1 MPPLIIQHLRFLS
14 ILFYWL
20 HPKVRVHGST
30 ICVGCI
36 HACWAELNTHRL
48 ICSTSPCACGAE
60 QNPELWSETTWT
72 TSSASV
78 ICKQFARRL
87 RLPSSCFV
95 CRLFEGQISGNH
107 GFSNQNKCVLPKII
121 HEVEVFC
128 SYPLEFWE
136 YPSPNPPSW
145 AASPYLGP
153 ANLRRHQF
161 PEQPALRST
170 WVKPHVGL
178 RFWPVWVWKRVSFP
192 IYGTYGNLNGEN
204 IWEHQNI
211 MINIWGLHNFQRG
224 PFESSCWSNG
234 QVTILDIR
242 TSLTFKARRKS
253 SREM

>member
-1 MPPLIIQHLRFLS
+1 MAAPFVLVASTLAGLNWIPIVWFAVHLRV
-14 ILFYWL
+14 
-20 HPKVRVHGST
+20 PVV
-30 ICVGCI
+30 
-36 HACWAELNTHRL
+36 LNR
-48 ICSTSPCACGAE
+48 I
-60 QNPELWSETTWT
+60 QKYPELWSETTWT

-107 GFSNQNKCVLPKII
+107 RFSNQNKCVLPKII
-121 HEVEVFC
+121 HKVGVFR

-136 YPSPNPPSW
+136 YPSPNPPSQGQSLSGSSESKTASVSL
-145 AASPYLGP
+145 AASW
-153 ANLRRHQF
+153 
-161 PEQPALRST
+161 
-170 WVKPHVGL
+170 WV
-178 RFWPVWVWKRVSFP
+178 FP
-192 IYGTYGNLNGEN
+192 IYGTIYGNFNGEN

-211 MINIWGLHNFQRG
+211 MINIWGLHNFQTG